1 MVYTIAAYH
10 DLGMCGH
17 RADHHIRGGK
27 ILASDARLKKLTLTD
42 KALDMYHEL
51 VMQLKVQEDIIK
63 EGITEDE
70 LNVFYGVLEKIRNNI
85 GTDRAVSADRNEVD
99 EA

>member
-1 MVYTIAAYH
+1 
-10 DLGMCGH
+10 
-17 RADHHIRGGK
+17 
-27 ILASDARLKKLTLTD
+27 
-42 KALDMYHEL
+42 
-51 VMQLKVQEDIIK
+51 MQLKVQEDIIK